1 MDSNIELAFVQG
13 AIAAANGGVGYIAS
27 SLITGYF
34 LSKSEIRKYTND
46 FKAQKFREVADK
58 MVEDGVLSYKRIRD
72 MKNLWD
78 IAEEADDYMRK
89 NCGEHYE
96 IDKSGFD
103 LDWFTKFLKSAADVS
118 DKEVQKFWARILA
131 GEFENR
137 GSMPLSVIHAL
148 SLMNLESA
156 NAFLNLS
163 RFCFRDGKKQN
174 CMHPLVF
181 FIKNRTLYESVD
193 YCISFSTLKDLER
206 IGLIY
211 CDFKDEFIFERA
223 KLLWYGNHKLLV
235 ENANGIVQGG
245 NVTLTGAGQAL
256 LSVLHDK
263 LPEPENRILEH
274 VIHIYKNRQYRITL
288 DDRQY

>member
-1 MDSNIELAFVQG
+1 MDSNIELAIVQA

-27 SLITGYF
+27 SLITGY
-34 LSKSEIRKYTND
+34 LLNKSEIRKYTND

-78 IAEEADDYMRK
+78 ITEEADDYMRK

-118 DKEVQKFWARILA
+118 DKEIQKFWARILA

-181 FIKNRTLYESVD
+181 FSKNRTLYESVD
-193 YCISFSTLKDLER
+193 YGISFSTLKDLER

-235 ENANGIVQGG
+235 ENANGIVRGG

-256 LSVLHDK
+256 LSVLNDK

-274 VIHIYKNRQYRITL
+274 VIHIYKKRQYGITL